1 MAAEWEPIGE
11 TGRSFDKSNQT
22 VMNKNIVFAWIGF
35 KISNAEV
42 TKLVDSLMKEG
53 EKVDFSNYDFTMMRE
68 YMKCKDH
75 KSAIKYIVHYDI
87 YKNEIIASYYKDI
100 EYEKVI
106 PKTIGDECFASICK
120 YANRNYSTEMK
131 LFLSK

>member
-1 MAAEWEPIGE
+1 MKTVLYILLLSTLSTSSLMAAEWEPIGE

-53 EKVDFSNYDFTMMRE
+53 EKVDLSNYDFTMMRE
-68 YMKCKDH
+68 YI
-75 KSAIKYIVHYDI
+75 AIY
-87 YKNEIIASYYKDI
+87 
-100 EYEKVI
+100 
-106 PKTIGDECFASICK
+106 
-120 YANRNYSTEMK
+120 
-131 LFLSK
+131 